1 MEIVDEALK
10 ISSPFQMKGEVVLLY
25 EKPKLCKTR
34 LKRIVAM
41 QWLHP
46 ALPSKTNM
54 LILHSHVN
62 AADLGSLHLAMEILA
77 RRTGCDVV
85 AYDYAGYGGSD
96 GTPGENII
104 LQNADTVM
112 RYVIEVLQRP
122 TTKVIV
128 YGQSIGSVPTWYL
141 ASKYEVAGVIQLSG
155 LHSGWRTLCRNRKS
169 SAPFGCCC
177 LNPFNNAAWIKNIRA
192 PVLLIHGTED
202 EVIQFSQALEMR
214 RLCGRL
220 AVEPL
225 WAEGL
230 GHMGIERT
238 RVFYQRISRFIN
250 EEVRHFKNTSPTAS
264 MLSSDSSFSLLSLH
278 QPSQQQQ
285 QTMQKADTNPAPIPS
300 LFLRQSALPTATTSA
315 DRTAAAVIRTS
326 AKLKVFPI
334 LRIHGAYSPD
344 VSTSTSLF
352 RWRTK
357 IVLTTLACHK
367 GCFGRRGPR
376 PMAAAKLGA
385 IVRHS
390 KPGDAGRGGS
400 GFANRK
406 RSCWLR

>member
-1 MEIVDEALK
+1 
-10 ISSPFQMKGEVVLLY
+10 
-25 EKPKLCKTR
+25 
-34 LKRIVAM
+34 
-41 QWLHP
+41 
-46 ALPSKTNM
+46 
-54 LILHSHVN
+54 
-62 AADLGSLHLAMEILA
+62 
-77 RRTGCDVV
+77 
-85 AYDYAGYGGSD
+85 
-96 GTPGENII
+96 
-104 LQNADTVM
+104 M